1 MNEVLQR
8 AVEIAKELERRK
20 ATNRMVDYEPYKYQ
34 KKFHNNKSNDKPKPA
49 SEKQLY
55 LIKLKCE
62 QNGINPSQYLE
73 EELTMQQAR
82 EIIEQLKGE

>member
-34 KKFHNNKSNDKPKPA
+34 KKFHNNKSSQRLLMAN
-49 SEKQLY
+49 
-55 LIKLKCE
+55 LK
-62 QNGINPSQYLE
+62 
-73 EELTMQQAR
+73 MV
-82 EIIEQLKGE
+82 

>member
-34 KKFHNNKSNDKPKPA
+34 TKFPFRNLLDSHGT
-49 SEKQLY
+49 LY
-55 LIKLKCE
+55 LD
-62 QNGINPSQYLE
+62 P
-73 EELTMQQAR
+73 
-82 EIIEQLKGE
+82 